1 MKIKVSYQFCTDGD
15 YGLDSPEEFG
25 CTGKDIKLEDYSD
38 DEYDEYADF
47 VGEMIFEDCDSWKC
61 KNNAKSFLQ
70 KLLCN
75 GIHVSYTHYYLLEDF
90 YNMID
95 RSIHFISSSDKGKY
109 CESMG
114 GNQDGTEIRVEF
126 IEED

>member
-1 MKIKVSYQFCTDGD
+1 MKIKVSYQFYTDGD
-15 YGLDSPEEFG
+15 YTLRNPEEFG
-25 CTGKDIKLEDYSD
+25 CVERGVKVKGDRC
-38 DEYDEYADF
+38 ADF
-47 VGEMIFEDCDSWKC
+47 VGEMIFEDCDSLVC
-61 KNNAKSFLQ
+61 KADAKSFLQ
-70 KLLCN
+70 KLLCD

-95 RSIHFISSSDKGKY
+95 SFIDFIDCYDRGKY
-109 CESMG
+109 CQSID

>member
-15 YGLDSPEEFG
+15 YSLDNPEEFG
-25 CTGKDIKLEDYSD
+25 CTGKDVKLEDYSD

-47 VGEMIFEDCDSWKC
+47 VGEMIFEDCESWRC
-61 KNNAKSFLQ
+61 KNHATSFLK

-95 RSIHFISSSDKGKY
+95 RSIHFISSSDKGEY
-109 CESMG
+109 CEFMS

>member
-15 YGLDSPEEFG
+15 YTLRNPEEFG
-25 CTGKDIKLEDYSD
+25 CVERGVKVKGDRC
-38 DEYDEYADF
+38 ADF
-47 VGEMIFEDCDSWKC
+47 VGEMVFEDYDSLVC
-61 KNNAKSFLQ
+61 KADAKSFLQ
-70 KLLCN
+70 KLLCD

-95 RSIHFISSSDKGKY
+95 SFIDLIDCYDRGEY
-109 CESMG
+109 CQSMG

-126 IEED
+126 IEEGLDT

>member
-15 YGLDSPEEFG
+15 YGLDNPEEFG
-25 CTGKDIKLEDYSD
+25 CTGKDVKLEDYSD

-47 VGEMIFEDCDSWKC
+47 VGEMIFEDCESWRC
-61 KNNAKSFLQ
+61 KNHATSFLK

-95 RSIHFISSSDKGKY
+95 RSIDFIIRSDKGEY

-114 GNQDGTEIRVEF
+114 GNQDETEIRVEF

>member
-15 YGLDSPEEFG
+15 YGLDNPEEFG
-25 CTGKDIKLEDYSD
+25 CTGKEVKLEDYSD

-70 KLLCN
+70 KLLCD

-95 RSIHFISSSDKGKY
+95 RSIHFISRSDKGKY
-109 CESMG
+109 CESIG